1 MPKIKKKKVSC
12 ILLKVELIDDCVYNH
27 ACMREAC
34 VCVCVRECA
43 RMCVLVHV
51 TCVLVTVM

>member
-1 MPKIKKKKVSC
+1 M
-12 ILLKVELIDDCVYNH
+12 H
-27 ACMREAC
+27 ACMREAW

>member
-1 MPKIKKKKVSC
+1 MFY
-12 ILLKVELIDDCVYNH
+12 ILLKVELIDDCAYNH

-34 VCVCVRECA
+34 VCVCVFVCVCVRECA